1 MRKHTVRKVAL
12 AATVGGVMAL
22 GAASPAVAGPKLIT
36 GNPGKG
42 ATVLHCKALGAPG
55 ARGVIVVTPKGKVNN
70 NCTGLPATLER
81 TPALQ
86 AALAQLPEAV
96 RNALVGVLPPAPT
109 P

>member
-1 MRKHTVRKVAL
+1 VSKHTLRKTAL
-12 AATVGGVMAL
+12 AATLGGVMAL
-22 GAASPAVAGPKLIT
+22 GAASPAAAGPKLIT

-55 ARGVIVVTPKGKVNN
+55 ARGVMVVTPSGRVNN
-70 NCTGLPATLER
+70 NCRGLPATLQR

-86 AALAQLPEAV
+86 AALAQLPAAV
-96 RNALVGVLPPAPT
+96 RQALEQALPPVPT

>member
-1 MRKHTVRKVAL
+1 MRKHTLRKAAI

-22 GAASPAVAGPKLIT
+22 GAASPAAAGPKLIT

-42 ATVLHCKALGAPG
+42 ATVFHCKATGAPG
-55 ARGVIVVTPKGKVNN
+55 ARGVIVVTPSGRVNN
-70 NCTGLPATLER
+70 NCKGLGMTLVR

-86 AALAQLPEAV
+86 QALAQLPAAV
-96 RNALVGVLPPAPT
+96 REALLGVLPPAPT